1 MWKNETPTP
10 YIVTG
15 NIKSGNY
22 YKKQFSSL
30 LKLSRRTSN
39 STLRYLHNSN
49 NNKIY
54 ISIPSL
60 AEKSSQE
67 NYS

>member
-1 MWKNETPTP
+1 MRPP
-10 YIVTG
+10 SYIVTG
-15 NIKSGNY
+15 NIKSGSY

-39 STLRYLHNSN
+39 STPRYLYNNN
-49 NNKIY
+49 NNKN